1 MLEKKNNLKA
11 WLYLA
16 PALILM
22 SIFTFYPLINTFG
35 ISFLEKFI
43 MPGVNDG
50 FGFGNYLLVVKDA
63 QFIQGFKNTIIIVG
77 VTVPISTGLAL
88 LIALGLNSIKKFKK
102 VYQTIFFIPY
112 VTNAIAVG
120 MVFAVMFNN
129 NYGIVNEVLGWFGID
144 AVAWI
149 GNGAA
154 YSKSMFVLLVYIIW
168 SSLPFKILI
177 LLGGLQGV
185 DKQYYQAAQID
196 NASKIK
202 TFFRIT
208 VPLLSPILAYVFIT
222 SFIGAFKE
230 YSTIIAIFG
239 DAAGDT
245 LRGQF
250 GTIVWYIYNELNSV
264 NGGRGTAA
272 AAAVILLCIILVI
285 TGINMYISKKKVHY

>member
-16 PALILM
+16 PALVLM
-22 SIFTFYPLINTFG
+22 SIFTFYPLFNTFG
-35 ISFLEKFI
+35 ISFIADYITSSNHGDFT
-43 MPGVNDG
+43 
-50 FGFGNYLLVVKDA
+50 FGNYTTVFQSEMFL
-63 QFIQGFKNTIIIVG
+63 QSFKNTVLIVV
-77 VTVPISTGLAL
+77 VTVPISTILAL
-88 LIALGLNSIKKFKK
+88 LIALGLNSIKRLKK

-129 NYGIVNEVLGWFGID
+129 DYGIVNAVLGWFGID

-149 GNGAA
+149 GNGAD

-177 LLGGLQGV
+177 LLGGLQGI

-196 NASKIK
+196 NATKVK

-230 YSTIIAIFG
+230 YSTIIALFG
-239 DAAGDT
+239 DNAGDT
-245 LRGQF
+245 IIGQF
-250 GTIVWYIYNELNSV
+250 GTIVWYIYRQLSNV
-264 NGGRGTAA
+264 TGRGNAS
-272 AAAVILLCIILVI
+272 AAAVILLVIILSI
-285 TGINMYISKKKVHY
+285 TAVNMYISKKKVHY